1 MIEKVSDRVAGLL
14 AAALTIF
21 QIYTALYMPLPG
33 MAQRAV
39 HLGLGLAIV
48 YLYYPRKRPEKLV
61 MKNLS
66 YIFGIFCALLALT
79 ACLNVGAELGGYG
92 ETHASGNSMEIRQ
105 DIWSIAGNPGF
116 VGDEK
121 GYGMGDATDCNGI
134 PVLCVFWELYAGYV

>member
-1 MIEKVSDRVAGLL
+1 MIEKISDRVAGLL

-48 YLYYPRKRPEKLV
+48 YLYYPKKRPEKLV

-79 ACLNVGAELGGYG
+79 ACLNVALNWGVMAKPMRL
-92 ETHASGNSMEIRQ
+92 AIPWIRQ
-105 DIWSIAGNPGF
+105 DIWRIAGNPGF

>member
-1 MIEKVSDRVAGLL
+1 MIEKISDRVAGLL

-48 YLYYPRKRPEKLV
+48 YLYYPKKRPEKLV

-79 ACLNVGAELGGYG
+79 ACLNVALK
-92 ETHASGNSMEIRQ
+92 
-105 DIWSIAGNPGF
+105 W
-116 VGDEK
+116 EK
-121 GYGMGDATDCNGI
+121 
-134 PVLCVFWELYAGYV
+134 